1 MKNHSIKHIQE
12 MEALCA
18 EVRPDDGI
26 APHVLKKQQTRAE
39 LNSNRLP
46 ARALQYHKAVR
57 QCLDAAFGSICAD
70 PLLVDLVVRSVEPIG
85 KGAKLLVVVETPPS
99 NQEQPQ
105 TIEAALQ
112 RAAGLLRSVV
122 AGEVHRKR
130 TPYLSFRVVPEAAEH
145 PDEG

>member
-1 MKNHSIKHIQE
+1 MKNHHIKHIQK

-26 APHVLKKQQTRAE
+26 APYQLKKQQNRAE
-39 LNSNRLP
+39 LSSQRLP
-46 ARALQYHKAVR
+46 ARALQYHKAIR

-85 KGAKLLVVVETPPS
+85 KGSKLWVVVETPLT
-99 NQEQPQ
+99 NQEQLQ
-105 TIEAALQ
+105 IIEAALQ

-130 TPYLSFRVVPEAAEH
+130 TPYLSFRVVPVATEYSNKE
-145 PDEG
+145 